1 MKDSL
6 SGRITD
12 ENDSADG
19 FDQDAKSTARTPL
32 PAVTPIPTNDD
43 LEAAEEI
50 SESSDNENED
60 SYFADDE
67 AVLTGDDTL
76 LQQGKA
82 SALVQ
87 QGENVVM
94 WEITGLYKEGSN
106 AVKNRWSLR
115 NDPPIFKVEGSDG
128 DFAAFVIT
136 KELAGT
142 LAKVFTDV
150 QKAYLGVDPSVVN
163 KPFSQASLQEKRAAF
178 IEWVKEHKVK
188 SGLLGVFLIVA
199 FLTPFLH

>member
-32 PAVTPIPTNDD
+32 PAVTPIPTNND

-94 WEITGLYKEGSN
+94 WEITGLYKEGSS

-115 NDPPIFKVEGSDG
+115 NDPPIF
-128 DFAAFVIT
+128 
-136 KELAGT
+136 
-142 LAKVFTDV
+142 
-150 QKAYLGVDPSVVN
+150 
-163 KPFSQASLQEKRAAF
+163 
-178 IEWVKEHKVK
+178 
-188 SGLLGVFLIVA
+188 
-199 FLTPFLH
+199 